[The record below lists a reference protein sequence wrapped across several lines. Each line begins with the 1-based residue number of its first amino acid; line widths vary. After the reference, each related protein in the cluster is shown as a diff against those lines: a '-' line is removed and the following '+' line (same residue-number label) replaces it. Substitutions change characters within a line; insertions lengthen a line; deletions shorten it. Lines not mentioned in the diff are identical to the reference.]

1 MEKLEGL
8 QLQKLVRDNPNLIQ
22 CACNN
27 IIEIVA
33 GKPDLNAKDEQGKKL
48 TQAAAV
54 HMAKFRVRCNKCEK
68 NFCAGCSQE
77 PYHLGKTCEEF
88 KSFKEARKC
97 RYCDEKI
104 TQAPPSA
111 KPAFRDVCRKQ
122 DCMNFMNETCEKVLP
137 CGHPCNGF
145 RGEADCIPCMHQDCA
160 VQNKV
165 VLKDVSSESY
175 CPICYCEGLGA

>member
-1 MEKLEGL
+1 
-8 QLQKLVRDNPNLIQ
+8 
-22 CACNN
+22 
-27 IIEIVA
+27 
-33 GKPDLNAKDEQGKKL
+33 
-48 TQAAAV
+48 
-54 HMAKFRVRCNKCEK
+54 MAKFRVRCNKCEK

>member
-1 MEKLEGL
+1 MLVESGCYHFMHKFCLVELIFRNPDNVKCAECEGPIMEMEQRQYLTNEQKEKLEEL

-104 TQAPPSA
+104 T
-111 KPAFRDVCRKQ
+111 
-122 DCMNFMNETCEKVLP
+122 
-137 CGHPCNGF
+137 
-145 RGEADCIPCMHQDCA
+145 
-160 VQNKV
+160 
-165 VLKDVSSESY
+165 
-175 CPICYCEGLGA
+175 